1 MKEKESF
8 ILYTEQKAV
17 LDKLTDE
24 QAGKLIKAIYE
35 YEATG
40 NMPELDPILE
50 IIMIPFKT
58 VLDKNAQKW
67 EEERQKRS
75 EAGKKGMKKRWK
87 SLEQEEKDNKNNNV
101 INDITNDNSVINAI
115 TKITRH
121 NKNNW

>member
-58 VLDKNAQKW
+58 ILDKNAQKW

-87 SLEQEEKDNKNNNV
+87 SLEPEEEDNKNNSV

-121 NKNNW
+121 NKNN

>member
-58 VLDKNAQKW
+58 ILDKNAQKW

-87 SLEQEEKDNKNNNV
+87 PLEPEEEDNKNNNV

-121 NKNNW
+121 NTA

>member
-58 VLDKNAQKW
+58 ILDKNAQKW

-87 SLEQEEKDNKNNNV
+87 SLEQEEEDNKNNNV

-121 NKNNW
+121 NTA

>member
-58 VLDKNAQKW
+58 ILDKNAQKW

-87 SLEQEEKDNKNNNV
+87 SLEPEEEDNKNNNV

-121 NKNNW
+121 NTA

>member
-1 MKEKESF
+1 MTNKESF
-8 ILYTEQKAV
+8 ILYTDQKAV
-17 LDKLTDE
+17 IDKLTDE

-58 VLDKNAQKW
+58 ILDKNAQKW

-87 SLEQEEKDNKNNNV
+87 SLEQEEEDNKNNNV

-121 NKNNW
+121 NTA

>member
-121 NKNNW
+121 NKNN

>member
-58 VLDKNAQKW
+58 ILDKNAQKW

-87 SLEQEEKDNKNNNV
+87 SLEPEEEDNKNNNV
-101 INDITNDNSVINAI
+101 ISDITNDNSVINAI

-121 NKNNW
+121 NTA

>member
-58 VLDKNAQKW
+58 ILDKNAQKW

-87 SLEQEEKDNKNNNV
+87 PLEPEEEDNKNNSV

-121 NKNNW
+121 NTA